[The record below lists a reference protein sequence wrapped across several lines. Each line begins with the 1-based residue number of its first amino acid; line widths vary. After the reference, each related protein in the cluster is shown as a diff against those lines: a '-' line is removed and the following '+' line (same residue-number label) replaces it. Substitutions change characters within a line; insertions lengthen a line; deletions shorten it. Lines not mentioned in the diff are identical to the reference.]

1 MEPLA
6 PSPAPGYSLT
16 TSKKPDFSVA
26 RCAQP
31 PRGPHAIMGPQG
43 SGVEAS
49 QKEPFL
55 ILEKRMDRRSTRC
68 AGEML
73 SKESLAGERGGGVS
87 EF

>member
-1 MEPLA
+1 
-6 PSPAPGYSLT
+6 
-16 TSKKPDFSVA
+16 
-26 RCAQP
+26 
-31 PRGPHAIMGPQG
+31 MGPQG

-49 QKEPFL
+49 QREPVCPFL

-73 SKESLAGERGGGVS
+73 SEESLAGERGGGAS